1 MCPGRY
7 SFVLLVEIAANDRT
21 HDRTSS
27 NEPPTGHQAFDND
40 GNDPCDGPAPC
51 TARTGPQGN
60 EHRGEKC
67 RHDEIESVFRRVSNE
82 AADEITGA
90 RADEPGGPNCA
101 GCPEIHG
108 NIAAAL
114 GAIAHGNQPGRICEK
129 KQRRVGLPGW
139 PLPEPWAHGDTH
151 QEKARPDHG
160 REHSDCENRA
170 PCHDGRPD
178 FQRDKLG
185 DTGADQ
191 KIHGEALHDVR
202 PCRAAP
208 APTTTP
214 NAMMPGA
221 TGSPRRI
228 PRTKPDQR
236 DLSGGVSFGA
246 IEESAWVGELGSHGF
261 PHESRWPG
269 QCPAMTTA
277 NGEFT
282 LAAEERSHPTAAPA
296 ADVACRRAV
305 LRTSVAWSGRWPI
318 HGPGV
323 CPQGDP

>member
-1 MCPGRY
+1 MCPGPY

-27 NEPPTGHQAFDND
+27 NEPPTGHQAFDSD
-40 GNDPCDGPAPC
+40 GNDPCDGPTPC

-90 RADEPGGPNCA
+90 RGDEPGGHNWA

-151 QEKARPDHG
+151 QER
-160 REHSDCENRA
+160 RA
-170 PCHDGRPD
+170 PTTAASTATVRTAPHVTTAGQISSATSWAIPEQTRKFMARLC
-178 FQRDKLG
+178 
-185 DTGADQ
+185 TN
-191 KIHGEALHDVR
+191 VR
-202 PCRAAP
+202 PCRAAA

-228 PRTKPDQR
+228 PRIKPDQC
-236 DLSGGVSFGA
+236 DLSGGVSIRA
-246 IEESAWVGELGSHGF
+246 IEESEQRGWAS
-261 PHESRWPG
+261 
-269 QCPAMTTA
+269 
-277 NGEFT
+277 
-282 LAAEERSHPTAAPA
+282 
-296 ADVACRRAV
+296 
-305 LRTSVAWSGRWPI
+305 
-318 HGPGV
+318 
-323 CPQGDP
+323 